1 MEIGYYTNFVAHSV
15 VAERLSRSQREPVIL
30 DRIQIPQ
37 IFSIAMKAMVAGV
50 QNFAKSVEMELR
62 LLADTRTACTWHEA
76 ALTSC

>member
-1 MEIGYYTNFVAHSV
+1 V
-15 VAERLSRSQREPVIL
+15 VL